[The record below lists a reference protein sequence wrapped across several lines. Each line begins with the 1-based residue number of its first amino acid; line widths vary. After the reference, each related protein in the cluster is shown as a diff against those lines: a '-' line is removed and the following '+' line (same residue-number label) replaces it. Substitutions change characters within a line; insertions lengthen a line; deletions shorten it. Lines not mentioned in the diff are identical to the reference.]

1 MSIKTKL
8 SAILFGSV
16 LLILMLNLTFNLYA
30 ARNNL
35 RNESVSNMKIT
46 AKQVAVSVE
55 QSSYSSNYVQHK
67 IAQNLRMIAIL
78 ASYELDPDIKNI
90 ENKQLKD
97 LANKLGVSN
106 ISLLVKTDDDI
117 VVAKSSDPAEIGL
130 STKGM
135 GFWYVAF
142 LELFAGQ
149 RVSVDR
155 GQTLQNFWS
164 GPFEYSTSNPDFID
178 KWGYYY
184 DGKRNY
190 IIDPYVRSTAVSDY
204 VKIMNPDEIIQESK
218 AVNPGILEIT
228 GINPKTF
235 GSPSMKSD
243 GTDPENT
250 KLRNRPIQY
259 GTYTYGNVAEDKAA
273 IRDALNKSEPV
284 TLDTEALGKRVLKS
298 FIPISQPGGAGDYV
312 ISVVMDYA
320 TISSVIKEQLFNNIT
335 TSVLLLVIFF
345 LASYVMAGVV
355 TRPIQDI
362 LAKVNDVAKG
372 KFEPPL
378 NVASRD
384 ELGQLAQRINAMTS
398 HLLQHTNRL
407 GQTLEENRAV
417 KEHLESVINGTSDAI
432 HTVDMDGRIIST
444 NRAFE
449 ELYGWGAEDA
459 LVKPPYLVP
468 ATVQKQENMRL
479 QQLKDGATLPPV
491 ETVRLK
497 RDGSLVEVSVSS
509 SVIRDEEG
517 QPQSV
522 VHVSRDM
529 TERNRI
535 EELLRRSEKLTTV
548 GQLAAGV
555 AHEIRNPLTTL
566 RGFLQLQQE
575 KKVLV
580 PLHIDLMLS
589 ELDRINMIV
598 SEFLILA
605 KPQAVHFQQRDLRH
619 IVGDV
624 VSLLDSQAH
633 LFGIEF
639 ATHFS
644 SVPAMVHCEENQLK
658 QVFIN
663 VIKNAIE
670 AMPDGG
676 TITLEQHQQ
685 EDSIVIVI
693 TDEGGGVP
701 EEMLPKLGEPFFTN
715 KESGTGLGLMVSQR
729 IIQAHKGSLEISSEY
744 GRGAQVII
752 KLPEAGASDPAV
764 STNIERSEDNH
775 ENQ

>member
-8 SAILFGSV
+8 SAIIFGSV
-16 LLILMLNLTFNLYA
+16 LLILSLNLTINLYTV
-30 ARNNL
+30 RNNL
-35 RNESVSNMKIT
+35 RNESLSNMKIT
-46 AKQVAVSVE
+46 AMQIAVSVE

-67 IAQNLRMIAIL
+67 IAQNLRMTSIL
-78 ASYELDPDIKNI
+78 ASLELDPDIKNVDNR
-90 ENKQLKD
+90 ELQA
-97 LANKLGVSN
+97 LAIKLGVSN
-106 ISLLVKTDDDI
+106 ISLLVKTDNDI
-117 VVAKSSDPAEIGL
+117 VVAKSSDPTEIGL

-135 GFWYVAF
+135 GYWYVAF

-149 RVSVDR
+149 RVSVDQ
-155 GQTLQNFWS
+155 GQTMDNFWS
-164 GPFEYSTSNPDFID
+164 GPFEYSTSNPEYID

-184 DGKRNY
+184 DGTSNY
-190 IIDPYVRSTAVSDY
+190 IIDPYIRSTAVSDY
-204 VKIMNPDEIIQESK
+204 VKIMGPDEIIQDSK

-228 GINPKTF
+228 GFNPKTF
-235 GSPSMKSD
+235 GSPSMRPDGSD
-243 GTDPENT
+243 PINV
-250 KLRNRPIQY
+250 KLRNRPIHY
-259 GTYTYGNVAEDKAA
+259 GTYTYGNVAQDKAA
-273 IRDALNKSEPV
+273 IREAINGGEPV
-284 TLDTEALGKRVLKS
+284 TLDTEVLGKRVLKS
-298 FIPISQPGGAGDYV
+298 FIPIKQPGADDYV
-312 ISVVMDYA
+312 ITVVMDYSL
-320 TISSVIKEQLFNNIT
+320 ISSVIKEQLFNNIT
-335 TSVLLLVIFF
+335 TSVLLLIIFF
-345 LASYVMAGVV
+345 LASYIMAGFV

-378 NVASRD
+378 NVESRD
-384 ELGQLAQRINAMTS
+384 ELGQLAHRINAMTS

-449 ELYGWGAEDA
+449 ELYGWSAAEA
-459 LVKPPYLVP
+459 LVKTPYLVP
-468 ATVQKQENMRL
+468 ATVKEQENVRL
-479 QQLKDGATLPPV
+479 RQLKNGMSLPPV

-497 RDGSLVEVSVSS
+497 RDGSIVEVSVST

-517 QPQSV
+517 QPQSF

-589 ELDRINMIV
+589 ELDRINLIV

-605 KPQAVHFQQRDLRH
+605 KPQAVHFQLRDLRH

-624 VSLLDSQAH
+624 ISLLDSQAH

-639 ATHFS
+639 VTYFS
-644 SVPAMVHCEENQLK
+644 DVPAMVHCEENQLK

-676 TITLEQHQQ
+676 TITLEEQQ
-685 EDSIVIVI
+685 QNNSVVIVVS
-693 TDEGGGVP
+693 DEGGGVP
-701 EEMLPKLGEPFFTN
+701 EDMLPKLGEPFFTN

-729 IIQAHKGSLEISSEY
+729 IIQAHKGSLEICSEY
-744 GRGAQVII
+744 GRGAQVTI
-752 KLPEAGASDPAV
+752 KLPEAGENNLPSGMY
-764 STNIERSEDNH
+764 IERSE
-775 ENQ
+775 